1 MRYKLATVAAWAFLA
16 FIAYAT
22 LSPIQAR
29 PSVANADLEHV
40 AAFAVAG
47 SLFYLAYPRRIF
59 LVCLMVLGGAMLLE
73 YLQTLTPDRHGTLF
87 DASEKIAGGVLG
99 ICAARVALNF
109 GLKVPS
115 GKHLGAG
122 GG

>member
-1 MRYKLATVAAWAFLA
+1 MLYKLVTVAAWAFLA

-109 GLKVPS
+109 RP
-115 GKHLGAG
+115 
-122 GG
+122 